1 MSDHLE
7 YELSVPPLEEK
18 LTRRRSAE
26 GQTTEDKGPGAE
38 SEILLSF
45 FPPYPDQFDSIELAE
60 SLARDFQ
67 ASAGFLFDAGP
78 NSSGAISRHLRIGQ
92 RSPRTFPRGD
102 MTMIKR
108 CRGSGSMVAVV
119 VGASSLQGFEPTG
132 FDCPISAQLRPNG
145 VMFGYFSL
153 ARTTRNHEDTKLELP

>member
-18 LTRRRSAE
+18 LTRRRSAD
-26 GQTTEDKGPGAE
+26 GQTTEDKRTGTE

-102 MTMIKR
+102 KTMIK
-108 CRGSGSMVAVV
+108 
-119 VGASSLQGFEPTG
+119 
-132 FDCPISAQLRPNG
+132 
-145 VMFGYFSL
+145 
-153 ARTTRNHEDTKLELP
+153 

>member
-26 GQTTEDKGPGAE
+26 GQTTEDKRTGTE

-60 SLARDFQ
+60 CLAGNFQ
-67 ASAGFLFDAGP
+67 ARAGFRFGSVR
-78 NSSGAISRHLRIGQ
+78 NSSGAISGHLRIGQ

-102 MTMIKR
+102 KTMIK
-108 CRGSGSMVAVV
+108 
-119 VGASSLQGFEPTG
+119 
-132 FDCPISAQLRPNG
+132 
-145 VMFGYFSL
+145 
-153 ARTTRNHEDTKLELP
+153 